1 MDKSDKLKTIEFEVP
16 NSMPVFEN
24 DWIRLQSMFK
34 RFTNGTKL
42 WELIF
47 AIAIPLVFT
56 YGTSLYIYDGNNQN
70 IKSFYL
76 VSLWVSIFVSILSFI
91 AMIQNKRNDR
101 FTKEDIE
108 ELINEIFARGIFLK
122 PKSSISNSTNS
133 ELKIDKSKHDKVE
146 PIIINIPKGT
156 PQLTLIELNKLLQAN
171 KGNTKSSLLFTSN
184 VSERVI
190 DLPFGLNWNSELES
204 EIKKVLNSGS

>member
-101 FTKEDIE
+101 FTKEDI
-108 ELINEIFARGIFLK
+108 
-122 PKSSISNSTNS
+122 
-133 ELKIDKSKHDKVE
+133 D
-146 PIIINIPKGT
+146 
-156 PQLTLIELNKLLQAN
+156 
-171 KGNTKSSLLFTSN
+171 
-184 VSERVI
+184 
-190 DLPFGLNWNSELES
+190 
-204 EIKKVLNSGS
+204 

>member
-1 MDKSDKLKTIEFEVP
+1 M
-16 NSMPVFEN
+16 
-24 DWIRLQSMFK
+24 
-34 RFTNGTKL
+34 
-42 WELIF
+42 
-47 AIAIPLVFT
+47 
-56 YGTSLYIYDGNNQN
+56 
-70 IKSFYL
+70 
-76 VSLWVSIFVSILSFI
+76 
-91 AMIQNKRNDR
+91 
-101 FTKEDIE
+101 
-108 ELINEIFARGIFLK
+108 INEIFARGIFLK